1 MQHPSRVDMRD
12 RDKHTV
18 HGAGLLPVFATRAR
32 SVEKTLVH
40 ASVLFK
46 TIFFSLHSVP
56 VSVPVSMPGK
66 HQQQHGAQN
75 VEKRMR
81 DTDTDESESKTC
93 NFGVWVSKLVFSQ
106 SSIYTRASLI
116 ISAHLAGAPSFLS
129 HAYCSNAYCSNVLP

>member
-46 TIFFSLHSVP
+46 TIFF
-56 VSVPVSMPGK
+56 
-66 HQQQHGAQN
+66 
-75 VEKRMR
+75 
-81 DTDTDESESKTC
+81 
-93 NFGVWVSKLVFSQ
+93 FS
-106 SSIYTRASLI
+106 TLCASLC
-116 ISAHLAGAPSFLS
+116 AGLYAGKTPTTAWCTKRGKENER
-129 HAYCSNAYCSNVLP
+129 H